1 MYKLTVLNEQDG
13 TTTTYIN
20 YQIMQIEDFLLTVL
34 LIQNYNELIFIFE
47 FKDLIIKSFNGY
59 NKTVDEMLQEFKNC
73 VDYFYDNF

>member
-1 MYKLTVLNEQDG
+1 MYKLTVLNEQNG
-13 TTTTYIN
+13 ATTTYAN

-59 NKTVDEMLQEFKNC
+59 NKTVDEML
-73 VDYFYDNF
+73 